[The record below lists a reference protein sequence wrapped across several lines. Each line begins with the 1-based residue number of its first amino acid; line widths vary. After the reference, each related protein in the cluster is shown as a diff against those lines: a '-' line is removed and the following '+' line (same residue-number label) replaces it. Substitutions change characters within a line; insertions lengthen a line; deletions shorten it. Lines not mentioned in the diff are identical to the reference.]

1 MIVIFA
7 TLITK
12 SMPKKTYLFHML
24 LTVMLLSVLFSAC
37 RKEDAISDNPNLKL
51 EFSNDSVIF
60 DTVFTSLGSATRRL
74 MVYNNSGS
82 RISISN
88 IRVLSGDRSPYRIN
102 VDGEDGVTFK
112 DVEIEGNDSIY
123 IFIRVTIDP
132 SDLNNPFV
140 VEDEIQFLTNTNE
153 QSVKLVSW
161 GQNAHY
167 IVADTYITGFPKFK
181 IVADSLET
189 VHWTSD
195 RPYVIYGYAVIDSYG
210 ELVIDEG
217 AKIYFHANSGLWAYS
232 DGLLK
237 VNGTLENPVYFQ
249 GDRLESEYD
258 DLPGQ
263 WDRIWLMEAM
273 PGQDHEIH
281 NAVIQNGFIGL
292 QAESFLRP
300 AENLLKLQN
309 VTVQNMRGMGLFTRL
324 YNVTGENVV
333 LANCGGYCMA
343 VTGGGY
349 FDFKHTTI
357 ADFWS
362 YSVRNT
368 PAVYLNNYLLDTL
381 EQPIPLPI
389 NFTLGNSII
398 YGNNE
403 NEFLTEMTD
412 GADSIYYLNH
422 VNVKTIMNTG
432 NEEYFNA
439 IQKNEDPLFLD
450 VTVNDYR
457 LDSLSPARKIGDVQI
472 ASEVPFDITG
482 TQRTEKPDLG
492 AYQFVPGQGG
502 DR

>member
-1 MIVIFA
+1 
-7 TLITK
+7 
-12 SMPKKTYLFHML
+12 MPKKSYLFHLL
-24 LTVMLLSVLFSAC
+24 LTTIMLAVVFSAC
-37 RKEDAISDNPNLKL
+37 RKEDAINDNPGLKL
-51 EFSNDSVIF
+51 EFSTDSVIF
-60 DTVFTSLGSATRRL
+60 DTVFTSLGSATQRL

-82 RISISN
+82 RISISS
-88 IRVLSGDRSPYRIN
+88 IRVLSGESSPYRIN
-102 VDGEDGVTFK
+102 VDGESGVSFK
-112 DVEIEGNDSIY
+112 DIEIEGHDSIY

-132 SDLNNPFV
+132 TDLNNPFV
-140 VEDEIQFLTNTNE
+140 VEDDLQFLTNTNE
-153 QSVKLVSW
+153 QEVKLVSW
-161 GQNAHY
+161 GQNANY
-167 IVADTYITGFPKFK
+167 ILADTYVTGFPKFK

-195 RPYVIYGYAVIDSYG
+195 RPYVVYGYAVIDSYG
-210 ELVIDEG
+210 ELIIDEG

-249 GDRLESEYD
+249 GDRLEEFYS

-263 WDRIWLMEAM
+263 WDRIWLMEAT
-273 PGQDHEIH
+273 PGENHEIH

-300 AENLLKLQN
+300 AENLLELYN
-309 VTVQNMRGMGLFTRL
+309 VTVQNMKGMGLFTRL

-343 VTGGGY
+343 ITGGGY

-357 ADFWS
+357 ANFWS

-381 EQPIPLPI
+381 EQPIPLSI

-398 YGNNE
+398 YGSNE

-412 GADSIYYLNH
+412 GADSVYYLDH
-422 VNVKTIMNTG
+422 VNVKTIMNTSD
-432 NEEYFNA
+432 EDYFHV

-457 LDSLSPARKIGDVQI
+457 LDSLSPARKSGDPQI
-472 ASEVPFDITG
+472 ASEVPFDIVG
-482 TQRTEKPDLG
+482 TQRTEEPDLG
-492 AYQFVPGQGG
+492 AYQFVPGQGDG
-502 DR
+502 DRRH